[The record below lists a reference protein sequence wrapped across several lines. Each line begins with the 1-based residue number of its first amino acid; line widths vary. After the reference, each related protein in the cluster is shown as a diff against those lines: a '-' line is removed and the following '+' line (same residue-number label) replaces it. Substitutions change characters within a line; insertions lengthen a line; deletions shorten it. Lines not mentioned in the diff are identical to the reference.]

1 MASQVSP
8 SLLNTP
14 LNVKTKKRYLL
25 MSSIQA
31 TPEETTQ
38 FLKLLERISKEQL
51 IICERLDEL
60 VLLMQMPSE
69 NVLEV
74 LEGLLIPMGVDLSR
88 IHTDFQ
94 TTLTSLVAETPK
106 E

>member
-1 MASQVSP
+1 M
-8 SLLNTP
+8 N
-14 LNVKTKKRYLL
+14 
-25 MSSIQA
+25 SIQA
-31 TPEETTQ
+31 TAEETTQ
-38 FLKLLERISKEQL
+38 FLKLLEHISKEQL
-51 IICERLDEL
+51 TICERLDEL

-74 LEGLLIPMGVDLSR
+74 LGGLLIPMGVDLSR

-94 TTLTSLVAETPK
+94 TTLTSLLDVPLK

>member
-1 MASQVSP
+1 M
-8 SLLNTP
+8 N
-14 LNVKTKKRYLL
+14 
-25 MSSIQA
+25 SIQA
-31 TPEETTQ
+31 TAEETTQ
-38 FLKLLERISKEQL
+38 FLKLLEHISKEQL
-51 IICERLDEL
+51 TICERLDEL

-74 LEGLLIPMGVDLSR
+74 LGGLLIPMGVDLSR

-94 TTLTSLVAETPK
+94 TTLTSLLEVPLK

>member
-1 MASQVSP
+1 
-8 SLLNTP
+8 
-14 LNVKTKKRYLL
+14 

-51 IICERLDEL
+51 TICEHLDEL

-74 LEGLLIPMGVDLSR
+74 LDALLIPMGVDISR

-94 TTLTSLVAETPK
+94 ATLMSLVVEKSK

>member
-1 MASQVSP
+1 
-8 SLLNTP
+8 
-14 LNVKTKKRYLL
+14 

-31 TPEETTQ
+31 TAEETTQ
-38 FLKLLERISKEQL
+38 FLSLLERISKEQL

-74 LEGLLIPMGVDLSR
+74 LEGLLIPMGVDMSR
-88 IHTDFQ
+88 LNTKFQ
-94 TTLTSLVAETPK
+94 ETLTEVVTNSSK
-106 E
+106 R